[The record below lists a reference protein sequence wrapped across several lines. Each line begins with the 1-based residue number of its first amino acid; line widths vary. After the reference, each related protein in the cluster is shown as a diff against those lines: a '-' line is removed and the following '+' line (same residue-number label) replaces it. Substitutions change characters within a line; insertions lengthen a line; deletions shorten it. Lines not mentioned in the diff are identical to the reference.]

1 VAHNQ
6 ALAEE
11 RRLTFEVLFDEGNR
25 VAAAFGLTFPFPDY
39 LIQTYQEMGT
49 LLPAYN
55 GDESW
60 VLPIP
65 ARFIVDTDGLI
76 YWSEANTDYTIR
88 PEPAQ
93 TVALVQQLVE
103 TKK

>member
-1 VAHNQ
+1 
-6 ALAEE
+6 
-11 RRLTFEVLFDEGNR
+11 
-25 VAAAFGLTFPFPDY
+25 
-39 LIQTYQEMGT
+39 MGT

-76 YWSEANTDYTIR
+76 VWSETNADYTIR
-88 PEPAQ
+88 PEPTE